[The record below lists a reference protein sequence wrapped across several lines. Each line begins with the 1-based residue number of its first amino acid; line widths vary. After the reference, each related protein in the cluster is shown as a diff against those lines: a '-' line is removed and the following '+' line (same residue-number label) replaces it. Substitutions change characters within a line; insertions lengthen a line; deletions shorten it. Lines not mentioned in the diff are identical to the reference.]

1 MSYLYNSPKDQSR
14 CQVHILRQGAKSK
27 IRTHSQALDFKTRTS
42 EQNSQIYFLIN
53 SLKNYWTNFLKNFPP
68 NFSPNSS
75 KWESEKNSKT
85 LLMSFLFLLA
95 TLSAACISSRFMG
108 VYAGNIGGD
117 NSIQGLGIL
126 DESHNQ
132 NSYTQNRLQITLN
145 PNQYI
150 FSDNEPD
157 SSNKDSNST
166 QNHSETYKASPSH
179 DRSNL
184 ARELAKVKHIDNQT
198 KGRILISIRKA
209 SKETGIPEELILVLI
224 KKESSFKAKA
234 ISSQGARGLTQLMP
248 HTARAYCGLSGEQ
261 IMEIE
266 NNISCGS
273 LYLRKL
279 LKEFDGDIRL
289 SLAAY
294 NTGPA
299 FIKRYRSGHGNH
311 KKGFEDC
318 RHILNRN
325 VVHYA
330 ESINLD
336 YSRIIQS

>member
-1 MSYLYNSPKDQSR
+1 
-14 CQVHILRQGAKSK
+14 
-27 IRTHSQALDFKTRTS
+27 
-42 EQNSQIYFLIN
+42 
-53 SLKNYWTNFLKNFPP
+53 
-68 NFSPNSS
+68 
-75 KWESEKNSKT
+75 
-85 LLMSFLFLLA
+85 
-95 TLSAACISSRFMG
+95 MG

-330 ESINLD
+330 ESINRD